1 MKTDEIWPAC
11 LKLCE
16 KELSKQQYST
26 WVKPLSADIDHQNKT
41 LIILAPNQ
49 FVIKWFKERLNEN
62 ILNFIKGHDLKN
74 LKYKVLKKVNDS
86 KKFTPEI
93 NKIKKGVKNSEIIIK
108 TTGLNKSFNFENFV
122 TGKANQLA
130 CAAGRQI
137 AEKPGVT
144 YNPLFIY
151 GGVGLGKLT

>member
-74 LKYKVLKKVNDS
+74 LKYKVLKK
-86 KKFTPEI
+86 
-93 NKIKKGVKNSEIIIK
+93 
-108 TTGLNKSFNFENFV
+108 
-122 TGKANQLA
+122 
-130 CAAGRQI
+130 
-137 AEKPGVT
+137 
-144 YNPLFIY
+144 
-151 GGVGLGKLT
+151 